1 MADNI
6 LFPYDHLAQAV
17 IFYHTRCPYMS
28 INMRTPKEASTHT
41 GEIKKGWASDRD
53 NAIKHLQ
60 PKNFISDEYLS
71 LRTRV
76 SYIKIPGKLLQNKD
90 EWVVY
95 GN

>member
-1 MADNI
+1 MIGNDCRGAALLRLLLAVLEEMADNI

-53 NAIKHLQ
+53 NARKHL
-60 PKNFISDEYLS
+60 
-71 LRTRV
+71 
-76 SYIKIPGKLLQNKD
+76 
-90 EWVVY
+90 
-95 GN
+95 